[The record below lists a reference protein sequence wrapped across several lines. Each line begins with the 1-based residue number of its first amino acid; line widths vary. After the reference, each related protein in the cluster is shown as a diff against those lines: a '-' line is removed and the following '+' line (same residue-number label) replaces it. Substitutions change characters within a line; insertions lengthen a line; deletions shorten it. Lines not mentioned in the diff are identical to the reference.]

1 MEYFIFIIMLG
12 FASIVVLLFFSV
24 ISKNILIFSTLS
36 LTVLL
41 AIAIGFSLETG
52 ESNTSKKFQLGI
64 KDRYIEQCMRP
75 LSATTANIA
84 LIKEKIHLLNISAE
98 ELFLGTTKEKQEK
111 IHLEMDAGY
120 YWAYHS
126 SCKDLKE
133 TKVINSFLKKFELN

>member
-84 LIKEKIHLLNISAE
+84 LLKERMRLLNIPIE
-98 ELFLGTTKEKQEK
+98 NLLLGITKEKQEELN
-111 IHLEMDAGY
+111 LEVDAGY
-120 YWAYHS
+120 YWIYYR
-126 SCKDLKE
+126 SCKNLKE
-133 TKVINSFLKKFELN
+133 TKVINSFLKKYDN

>member
-98 ELFLGTTKEKQEK
+98 ELFLGTTKLTIHRYRKDDFKQ
-111 IHLEMDAGY
+111 
-120 YWAYHS
+120 
-126 SCKDLKE
+126 CK
-133 TKVINSFLKKFELN
+133 KKGKCLFHVEIC